1 MDNTNYIA
9 YLLLKEQ
16 YMKMN
21 NIDNLSTDDLFLVLF
36 KYFPEDWELGFEIN
50 EKIKMLSKALKERIN
65 LIELVEEEKSNL
77 INKWLNI

>member
-77 INKWLNI
+77 INK